1 MSDGGTLTVGST
13 RGKIYI
19 YDLRSGS
26 SPVNTTVAHK
36 TSVQSLSFQ
45 SSTKVNSLANNKS
58 SKPALPTSKPTT
70 LPVSSEQSA
79 SKQPDHTVHTPVSK
93 QNGLKDDDALDIF
106 SPLREIKTPSV
117 INNKQSTLPGS
128 EEVCLSTNNFKENNP
143 PDGSGIFSPIGSN
156 LSAAASSQL
165 HHPVGVTQNS
175 PRTLGVTTVT
185 GPPALQNVRSSS
197 ARSLT
202 DLNTAQELDTSTKPS
217 SDSTLGVSLAPS
229 SPGSQS
235 KGNQRKGSSEEYN
248 YDSDGTAGSLHAEV
262 DGRQANSGS
271 PPGSARNG
279 NRVLQTENTIRPGQG
294 SLHGSPAQLR
304 KSADGRIPDL
314 FIGQATTAVTAG
326 ETVSPGQSLIF
337 DNVKHSPDPLPS
349 GAVGMATPVPDVA
362 VTSNAGL
369 LPFQVQF
376 IKNLIDESLDEFR
389 VALHR
394 DIVNVQVEML
404 RQFQI
409 QQNEL
414 KGMLEKYSVNEALVT
429 EIERLKDENNRLKSK
444 Y

>member
-1 MSDGGTLTVGST
+1 M
-13 RGKIYI
+13 
-19 YDLRSGS
+19 
-26 SPVNTTVAHK
+26 
-36 TSVQSLSFQ
+36 
-45 SSTKVNSLANNKS
+45 
-58 SKPALPTSKPTT
+58 
-70 LPVSSEQSA
+70 
-79 SKQPDHTVHTPVSK
+79 
-93 QNGLKDDDALDIF
+93 
-106 SPLREIKTPSV
+106 
-117 INNKQSTLPGS
+117 
-128 EEVCLSTNNFKENNP
+128 
-143 PDGSGIFSPIGSN
+143 
-156 LSAAASSQL
+156 
-165 HHPVGVTQNS
+165 
-175 PRTLGVTTVT
+175 
-185 GPPALQNVRSSS
+185 
-197 ARSLT
+197 
-202 DLNTAQELDTSTKPS
+202 QELDTSTKPS

-229 SPGSQS
+229 SPGLQS
-235 KGNQRKGSSEEYN
+235 EGNQRKGSSVEYN
-248 YDSDGTAGSLHAEV
+248 YDSHGTAGSLHAEV

-271 PPGSARNG
+271 PPGSTRMGTEFYKQKTLLGQDNG
-279 NRVLQTENTIRPGQG
+279 YVYMCSLTYLWKL

-326 ETVSPGQSLIF
+326 ETAMFLISVSPGQSLIF
-337 DNVKHSPDPLPS
+337 DNVKYNPDPLPS

-376 IKNLIDESLDEFR
+376 NKNLIDESLDEFR

-414 KGMLEKYSVNEALVT
+414 KGMHEKYSVNEALVT